1 MQRIKLPKIDKIA
14 NAQEFQNCLR
24 PQIIKIAQE
33 LIEEARRK
41 ALQGG
46 ELASE
51 SEIIAR
57 IKSRYEKFQNLSL
70 KPLINATGVVLHTNL
85 GRSVISAEILA
96 RAQKIITSYSNLEYD
111 LSEGARGNRYDYI
124 ALLCSELFGAQDA
137 LVVNNNAAAVFLVL
151 NTFARGREV
160 VVSRGELVEI
170 GGSFRVSE
178 VMANSGAKLVE
189 IGTTNKTKPDD
200 YEEAINENTA
210 ILMKVHRSN
219 FKISGFSS
227 SVSAAEV
234 AALARRASQA
244 KREFLALRAASFK
257 NLADLC
263 GGSSDADG
271 EILNSAPNGLSLA
284 AASANSLNLKS
295 DEPSIKSERF
305 HGDSAGDKSEI
316 SDEIS
321 KIYPAKFSMKKE
333 ESFNEI
339 IDYYDLGS
347 GYASELGF
355 GLGKSEPSIFE
366 LLKSCVRLLSFSGD
380 KLFGSVQC
388 GIILGDREL
397 IARLRKNQ
405 LLRMLRVDKITLS
418 LLAETIKAY
427 INKEFHLITTI
438 DQIHLSLD
446 ELRERA
452 ELVQSRISVKSQ
464 IVPTTTFVGGGTMP
478 GASYPSVALAIL
490 DGADPQSTQ
499 AKFRTAGI
507 IGRIEDDKFLLDFR
521 SILKSDLRDLIKKI
535 GEIYE

>member
-33 LIEEARRK
+33 LIRQEREK

-46 ELASE
+46 AVASE

-57 IKSRYEKFQNLSL
+57 VKSRYEKFQSLSL

-137 LVVNNNAAAVFLVL
+137 LVVNNNASAVFLVL

-178 VMANSGAKLVE
+178 VMANSGAKLTE

-234 AALARRASQA
+234 AALAQKATR
-244 KREFLALRAASFK
+244 KKEEFLALRAASFK
-257 NLADLC
+257 NLENLC
-263 GGSSDADG
+263 GGSSDATG
-271 EILNSAPNGLSLA
+271 EILNSTPNGLNLA
-284 AASANSLNLKS
+284 DSSANVLNLNS
-295 DEPSIKSERF
+295 GEPSEKSERF
-305 HGDSAGDKSEI
+305 HGDSAGDKS
-316 SDEIS
+316 EIS

-366 LLKSCVRLLSFSGD
+366 LLKSGVRLLSFSGD

-452 ELVQSRISVKSQ
+452 ELVQSRIGVKSQ

-499 AKFRTAGI
+499 AKFRAAGI

-521 SILKSDLRDLIKKI
+521 SILKSDLQDLIKKI

>member
-33 LIEEARRK
+33 LIEEARRE

-51 SEIIAR
+51 REIIAR
-57 IKSRYEKFQNLSL
+57 IKARYEKFQNLSL

-96 RAQKIITSYSNLEYD
+96 RVQKIITSYSNLEYD

-189 IGTTNKTKPDD
+189 IGTTNKTKLDD

-227 SVSAAEV
+227 SVSAAEI
-234 AALARRASQA
+234 ATLARKATR
-244 KREFLALRAASFK
+244 KKEEFLALRAANFK

-263 GGSSDADG
+263 GGSSDTDG

-284 AASANSLNLKS
+284 AGSANALNLDSGEQSK
-295 DEPSIKSERF
+295 KSERF
-305 HGDSAGDKSEI
+305 YEGDES
-316 SDEIS
+316 EIS
-321 KIYPAKFSMKKE
+321 KIYPAKFSMKKAE
-333 ESFNEI
+333 NFNEI

-366 LLKSCVRLLSFSGD
+366 LLKSGVRLLSFSGD

-499 AKFRTAGI
+499 AKFRAAGI

-521 SILKSDLRDLIKKI
+521 SILKSDLQDLIKKI

>member
-1 MQRIKLPKIDKIA
+1 M
-14 NAQEFQNCLR
+14 
-24 PQIIKIAQE
+24 
-33 LIEEARRK
+33 
-41 ALQGG
+41 
-46 ELASE
+46 
-51 SEIIAR
+51 
-57 IKSRYEKFQNLSL
+57 
-70 KPLINATGVVLHTNL
+70 
-85 GRSVISAEILA
+85 
-96 RAQKIITSYSNLEYD
+96 
-111 LSEGARGNRYDYI
+111 
-124 ALLCSELFGAQDA
+124 
-137 LVVNNNAAAVFLVL
+137 VNNNAAAVFLVL

-189 IGTTNKTKPDD
+189 IGTTNKTKLDD

-244 KREFLALRAASFK
+244 KREFLALRAANFK
-257 NLADLC
+257 NLENLC

-284 AASANSLNLKS
+284 AASVNSLNLKS
-295 DEPSIKSERF
+295 DEPSAKSECF
-305 HGDSAGDKSEI
+305 YEGGAGDKSEI

-347 GYASELGF
+347 GYVSELGF

-366 LLKSCVRLLSFSGD
+366 LLKSGLRLLSFSGD

-388 GIILGDREL
+388 GIILGDRQL

>member
-33 LIEEARRK
+33 LIEEARRE

-46 ELASE
+46 ELSSE

-85 GRSVISAEILA
+85 GRSVISTEILA

-137 LVVNNNAAAVFLVL
+137 LVVNNNASAVFLVL
-151 NTFARGREV
+151 NTFARGRKV

-189 IGTTNKTKPDD
+189 IGTTNKTKLDD

-244 KREFLALRAASFK
+244 KREFLAPRAASFK
-257 NLADLC
+257 NLVDLC

-295 DEPSIKSERF
+295 GEPSAKSECF
-305 HGDSAGDKSEI
+305 YEGGTGGES
-316 SDEIS
+316 EIS
-321 KIYPAKFSMKKE
+321 KIYSAKFSMKKE
-333 ESFNEI
+333 ERFNEI

-366 LLKSCVRLLSFSGD
+366 LLKSGVRLLSFSGD

-452 ELVQSRISVKSQ
+452 ELVRSRIGVKSQ

-490 DGADPQSTQ
+490 DGAEPQSTQ
-499 AKFRTAGI
+499 AKFRAAGI

-521 SILKSDLRDLIKKI
+521 SILKSDLQDLIKKI

>member
-1 MQRIKLPKIDKIA
+1 MQQIKLPKIDKIA

-33 LIEEARRK
+33 LIEQERQK

-137 LVVNNNAAAVFLVL
+137 LVVNNNASAVFLVL

-234 AALARRASQA
+234 AVLARRASQA

-263 GGSSDADG
+263 GGSSDTAG
-271 EILNSAPNGLSLA
+271 EILNSAPNGLSLTA
-284 AASANSLNLKS
+284 GSVNALNLDS
-295 DEPSIKSERF
+295 GEPSVNSERF
-305 HGDSAGDKSEI
+305 HRDSAGSE
-316 SDEIS
+316 SKIS
-321 KIYPAKFSMKKE
+321 KIYPAKFSMKKA

-347 GYASELGF
+347 GYVSELGF
-355 GLGKSEPSIFE
+355 GLSKSEPSIFE
-366 LLKSCVRLLSFSGD
+366 LLKSGVRLLSFSGD

-452 ELVQSRISVKSQ
+452 ELVQSRIGVKSQ

-499 AKFRTAGI
+499 AKFRAASI

-521 SILKSDLRDLIKKI
+521 SILKSDLQDLIKKI

>member
-1 MQRIKLPKIDKIA
+1 MQQIKLPKIDKIA

-33 LIEEARRK
+33 LIEQERQK

-51 SEIIAR
+51 SEIISL

-234 AALARRASQA
+234 AALAHRASQA
-244 KREFLALRAASFK
+244 KREFLALRAANFK

-271 EILNSAPNGLSLA
+271 KILNSAPNGLSLA
-284 AASANSLNLKS
+284 ATSTNSLNLKS
-295 DEPSIKSERF
+295 GEPSANSERF
-305 HGDSAGDKSEI
+305 YEDGTGGES
-316 SDEIS
+316 EIS

-347 GYASELGF
+347 GYVSELGF
-355 GLGKSEPSIFE
+355 GLSKSEPSIFE
-366 LLKSCVRLLSFSGD
+366 LLKSGVRLLSFSGD

-388 GIILGDREL
+388 GIILGDRDL

-446 ELRERA
+446 ELQGRA
-452 ELVQSRISVKSQ
+452 ELVRSRIGVKSQ

-478 GASYPSVALAIL
+478 GASYPSAALAIL

-499 AKFRTAGI
+499 AKFRAAGI
-507 IGRIEDDKFLLDFR
+507 IGRIEQDKFLLDFR
-521 SILKSDLRDLIKKI
+521 SILKNDLQDLIKKI

>member
-1 MQRIKLPKIDKIA
+1 MQQIKLPKIDKIA

-46 ELASE
+46 AVASE

-189 IGTTNKTKPDD
+189 IGTTNKTKLDD

-263 GGSSDADG
+263 GGSSDTDG
-271 EILNSAPNGLSLA
+271 EILNSAPNGLGLA
-284 AASANSLNLKS
+284 AASANALNLDS
-295 DEPSIKSERF
+295 GEPSKKSECF
-305 HGDSAGDKSEI
+305 HRDSAGDNS
-316 SDEIS
+316 EIS
-321 KIYPAKFSMKKE
+321 KIYPAKFSMKKTDD
-333 ESFNEI
+333 FNEI

-366 LLKSCVRLLSFSGD
+366 LLKSGVRLLSFSGD

-388 GIILGDREL
+388 GIILGDHEL

-452 ELVQSRISVKSQ
+452 ELVRSRIGVKSQ

-490 DGADPQSTQ
+490 DGSDPQSMQ

-521 SILKSDLRDLIKKI
+521 SILKSDLQDLIKKI

>member
-33 LIEEARRK
+33 LIEEARRE

-46 ELASE
+46 TVANE

-85 GRSVISAEILA
+85 GRSVIGAEILA

-178 VMANSGAKLVE
+178 VMSNSGAKLVE
-189 IGTTNKTKPDD
+189 IGTTNKTKLDD

-227 SVSAAEV
+227 SVSAAET

-284 AASANSLNLKS
+284 ASSANSLNLKN
-295 DEPSIKSERF
+295 DEPSEKSERF
-305 HGDSAGDKSEI
+305 YEGGASDKS
-316 SDEIS
+316 EIS

-366 LLKSCVRLLSFSGD
+366 LLKSGVRLLSFSGD

-438 DQIHLSLD
+438 DQIHLSLN
-446 ELRERA
+446 ELHERA
-452 ELVQSRISVKSQ
+452 ELVQSRIGVKSQ

-521 SILKSDLRDLIKKI
+521 SILKSDLQDLIKKI

>member
-14 NAQEFQNCLR
+14 NAREFQNCLR

-33 LIEEARRK
+33 LIGQEREK
-41 ALQGG
+41 ALQRGAV
-46 ELASE
+46 ASE

-96 RAQKIITSYSNLEYD
+96 RTQKIITSYSNLEYD

-244 KREFLALRAASFK
+244 KREFLALREANFK
-257 NLADLC
+257 NLTNLC
-263 GGSSDADG
+263 GGSSGTGG
-271 EILNSAPNGLSLA
+271 EILNSAPNGLGLA
-284 AASANSLNLKS
+284 ALFAGDIEGNFINLKS
-295 DEPSIKSERF
+295 GEQFEKSECF
-305 HGDSAGDKSEI
+305 HKDGES
-316 SDEIS
+316 EIS
-321 KIYPAKFSMKKE
+321 KICPAKFSMKKAE
-333 ESFNEI
+333 NFNEI

-366 LLKSCVRLLSFSGD
+366 LLKSGVRLLSFSGD

-388 GIILGDREL
+388 GIILGDHEL

-452 ELVQSRISVKSQ
+452 ELVRSRIGVKSQ

-490 DGADPQSTQ
+490 DGSDPQSMQ

-521 SILKSDLRDLIKKI
+521 SILKSDLQDLIKKI

>member
-33 LIEEARRK
+33 LIRQEREK
-41 ALQGG
+41 ALQGDAV
-46 ELASE
+46 ASE

-178 VMANSGAKLVE
+178 VMANSGAKLTE

-244 KREFLALRAASFK
+244 KREFLALRAANFK
-257 NLADLC
+257 NLENLC

-284 AASANSLNLKS
+284 ATSTNSLNLKS
-295 DEPSIKSERF
+295 DKPSVNSERF
-305 HGDSAGDKSEI
+305 YEDGTGEI
-316 SDEIS
+316 SDKAS
-321 KIYPAKFSMKKE
+321 KIYPAKFSMKKVE
-333 ESFNEI
+333 NFNEI

-366 LLKSCVRLLSFSGD
+366 LLKSGVRLLSFSGD

-478 GASYPSVALAIL
+478 SASYPSVALAIL
-490 DGADPQSTQ
+490 DGAEPQSTQ
-499 AKFRTAGI
+499 VKFRAAGI

>member
-1 MQRIKLPKIDKIA
+1 MQQIKLPKIDKIA

-24 PQIIKIAQE
+24 PQIIKIAKE

-46 ELASE
+46 VVASE

-189 IGTTNKTKPDD
+189 IGTTNKTKLDD

-234 AALARRASQA
+234 TALARKAMR
-244 KREFLALRAASFK
+244 KKEEFLALRAASFK
-257 NLADLC
+257 NLADLR
-263 GGSSDADG
+263 GGSSDTTG

-284 AASANSLNLKS
+284 ATSANVLNLNIG
-295 DEPSIKSERF
+295 EPSEKSECF
-305 HGDSAGDKSEI
+305 HEGSAGDKSEI
-316 SDEIS
+316 S
-321 KIYPAKFSMKKE
+321 KICPAKFSMKKE

-366 LLKSCVRLLSFSGD
+366 LLKSGVRLLSFSGD

-446 ELRERA
+446 QLRERA
-452 ELVQSRISVKSQ
+452 ELVQSRIGVKSQ

-499 AKFRTAGI
+499 AKFRVAGI

-521 SILKSDLRDLIKKI
+521 SILKSDLQDLIKKI

>member
-41 ALQGG
+41 ALQGIAV
-46 ELASE
+46 ASE

-178 VMANSGAKLVE
+178 VMANSGAKLTE
-189 IGTTNKTKPDD
+189 IGTTNKTKLDD

-244 KREFLALRAASFK
+244 KREFLALRAANFK

-263 GGSSDADG
+263 GGSSDAAG
-271 EILNSAPNGLSLA
+271 EILNSAPNGLGLA
-284 AASANSLNLKS
+284 ASSTNALNLNSGEQSK
-295 DEPSIKSERF
+295 KSECF
-305 HGDSAGDKSEI
+305 YEDGTGGES
-316 SDEIS
+316 EIS
-321 KIYPAKFSMKKE
+321 KIYPAKFSMKKA

-366 LLKSCVRLLSFSGD
+366 LLKSGVRLLSFSGD

-388 GIILGDREL
+388 GIILGDRQL

-438 DQIHLSLD
+438 DQIHLSLN

-464 IVPTTTFVGGGTMP
+464 IVSTATFVGGGTMP
-478 GASYPSVALAIL
+478 NASYPSVALAIL

-499 AKFRTAGI
+499 AKFRAAGI

-521 SILKSDLRDLIKKI
+521 SILKSDLQDLIKKI

>member
-33 LIEEARRK
+33 LIRQEREK

-46 ELASE
+46 ELSSE

-137 LVVNNNAAAVFLVL
+137 LVVNNNASAVFLVL

-227 SVSAAEV
+227 SVSATEV
-234 AALARRASQA
+234 AALARKATR
-244 KREFLALRAASFK
+244 KKEEFLALREASFK

-263 GGSSDADG
+263 GGSSDTTG
-271 EILNSAPNGLSLA
+271 EILNSAPNGLSLT

-295 DEPSIKSERF
+295 GEPSARSERF
-305 HGDSAGDKSEI
+305 YEGGES
-316 SDEIS
+316 EIS

-366 LLKSCVRLLSFSGD
+366 LLKSGVRLLSFSGD

-452 ELVQSRISVKSQ
+452 ELVRSRIGVKSQ

-490 DGADPQSTQ
+490 GGADPQSTQ
-499 AKFRTAGI
+499 AKFRAAGI

-521 SILKSDLRDLIKKI
+521 SILKSDLQDLIKKI

>member
-1 MQRIKLPKIDKIA
+1 MQQIKLPKIDKIA

-24 PQIIKIAQE
+24 PQIIKVAQE
-33 LIEEARRK
+33 LIRQEREK

-46 ELASE
+46 AVASE

-57 IKSRYEKFQNLSL
+57 IKSRYEKFQNLRL

-96 RAQKIITSYSNLEYD
+96 RAQKIVTSYSNLEYD

-189 IGTTNKTKPDD
+189 IGTTNKTKLYD

-244 KREFLALRAASFK
+244 KKEFLALRAASFK

-271 EILNSAPNGLSLA
+271 KILNSAPNGLSLA
-284 AASANSLNLKS
+284 AGSANALNLDGGELS
-295 DEPSIKSERF
+295 EKSERF
-305 HGDSAGDKSEI
+305 YEGGTGGKS
-316 SDEIS
+316 EIS
-321 KIYPAKFSMKKE
+321 KIYPAKFSMKKA

-347 GYASELGF
+347 GYVSELGF
-355 GLGKSEPSIFE
+355 GLSKSEPSIFE
-366 LLKSCVRLLSFSGD
+366 LLKSGVRLLSFSGD

-452 ELVQSRISVKSQ
+452 ELVRSRIGVKSQ

-499 AKFRTAGI
+499 AKFRAAGI

-521 SILKSDLRDLIKKI
+521 SILKSDLQDLIKKI